1 MTDLV
6 CSIILLI
13 ELLTLDFC
21 NVSVIDLYVSFLLII
36 YLTVG
41 GDSSEITEC
50 EIDFARVCFREQ
62 SYFYKLI
69 TRFRF
74 FLCSTE
80 LVFVDLF
87 ATFMLVSILSLESSF
102 DTYSQEFTA
111 SVPISCL
118 KV

>member
-41 GDSSEITEC
+41 GDSSEITESNKF
-50 EIDFARVCFREQ
+50 DGQVLSSQGF
-62 SYFYKLI
+62 
-69 TRFRF
+69 
-74 FLCSTE
+74 
-80 LVFVDLF
+80 
-87 ATFMLVSILSLESSF
+87 LSLTGKKAE
-102 DTYSQEFTA
+102 
-111 SVPISCL
+111 
-118 KV
+118 K